1 VAFKG
6 VTDLT
11 SREII
16 TYAASQPTL
25 NDANFFVVL
34 SPEATAAWDHV
45 FTALEA
51 YGRDLV
57 LLTSPDL
64 TQDYKDSAVNLA
76 QQVQQTGEHL
86 KGAGVFGNSSQTPT
100 LLATAFTKLGDLLLK
115 ARAHAEAK
123 KILLATDPVVTD
135 VFGQMAGA
143 VGDSHQTGLRGT
155 VFEHWEQI
163 KGGTRVAFL
172 KAVQAGDGAARLAL
186 ANEFVDLISQQQA
199 QDLSLASLRRSFLT
213 LARVHREMAQGNNV
227 SAAQAVNETLQEL
240 ADTKALYERFK
251 AIGDNAGKS
260 HQ

>member
-1 VAFKG
+1 MNFTSGHNMKRHQGRLSWSLGPVVLMVLLGAGCRSVSTTDVQAFSRGVTAARSQADVAFKG

-34 SPEATAAWDHV
+34 GPEATAAWDHV

-86 KGAGVFGNSSQTPT
+86 KGAGVFGNSPQTST
-100 LLATAFTKLGDLLLK
+100 LLATAFTKLGDVLLK

-123 KILLATDPVVTD
+123 KILLATDSV
-135 VFGQMAGA
+135 
-143 VGDSHQTGLRGT
+143 
-155 VFEHWEQI
+155 
-163 KGGTRVAFL
+163 
-172 KAVQAGDGAARLAL
+172 
-186 ANEFVDLISQQQA
+186 
-199 QDLSLASLRRSFLT
+199 
-213 LARVHREMAQGNNV
+213 
-227 SAAQAVNETLQEL
+227 
-240 ADTKALYERFK
+240 
-251 AIGDNAGKS
+251 
-260 HQ
+260 